1 MKAALLLLAL
11 ALPGCDKAMPTQPE
25 RLMVS
30 ACQQVNELQ
39 AVRRAVFLEC
49 KDS

>member
-11 ALPGCDKAMPTQPE
+11 ALPGCDKALPAQPE

-30 ACQQVNELQ
+30 ACQQVVALQ
-39 AVRRAVFLEC
+39 EMRRAVFLEC
-49 KDS
+49 RP